1 MDPSNQNNKVE
12 DSSQQNNTGNMYTYN
27 DEDNIN
33 NPNHLEGAIRR
44 SMNEVI
50 GNNNYP
56 PQNDHYNPQFTDNN
70 IKTNTNVQVIQNQ
83 TYYNDQNNSN
93 NNNNSFVKWVPYL
106 IFTIIEIII
115 IILIACLYTWD
126 LRNDPYYSTINM
138 IVKNETENE
147 ENENNS
153 DIRDI
158 HNLIKNATE
167 SEMKEY
173 DGLFRDINVMVF
185 IGFGM
190 FHTLLKRYSWTSI
203 TISMMSIAFS
213 FQIGLFTNL
222 LWANAFNEKWISG
235 TLNFDTF
242 IRAIIN
248 SATVLVST
256 GCVLGKLTYSQHL
269 IMIVL
274 ETIMCSLNFQ
284 LCDAKLKIV
293 DLGALYIHVFGAF
306 FGVSIYMVLFYTS
319 KMKSKNLKE
328 NFFNKSDYI
337 SNLTS
342 FIGILFLW
350 CYFPSFNSGLVKNIN
365 ARYRSS
371 INTYLSLTGSV
382 LGAFSFS
389 SLLYKGRLL
398 FEHILFGCFSG
409 GVMISGCCSICLDHW
424 AALLIGLLSGS
435 LSVIFLFFIK
445 PIFIKWNY
453 FDIYNIIYIHGLPGL
468 LGAFITPM
476 VIGNINYRLNDDY
489 HYLLNDI
496 DRKNNLQAGIQVGAI
511 FITLGLAFVSGIST
525 GYLMKV
531 AACGK
536 VEKFFMDSEMFE
548 NEINIIDNLELN
560 QFYYGDINRASLL
573 QNKIE
578 FSDRGSHISYN

>member
-138 IVKNETENE
+138 IIKNETEKE

-153 DIRDI
+153 EI
-158 HNLIKNATE
+158 HFLIKNATE

-328 NFFNKSDYI
+328 NFFNKSDYT

-409 GVMISGCCSICLDHW
+409 GESK
-424 AALLIGLLSGS
+424 IG
-435 LSVIFLFFIK
+435 
-445 PIFIKWNY
+445 
-453 FDIYNIIYIHGLPGL
+453 
-468 LGAFITPM
+468 
-476 VIGNINYRLNDDY
+476 
-489 HYLLNDI
+489 
-496 DRKNNLQAGIQVGAI
+496 
-511 FITLGLAFVSGIST
+511 
-525 GYLMKV
+525 
-531 AACGK
+531 
-536 VEKFFMDSEMFE
+536 
-548 NEINIIDNLELN
+548 
-560 QFYYGDINRASLL
+560 RASCR
-573 QNKIE
+573 E
-578 FSDRGSHISYN
+578 RV

>member
-33 NPNHLEGAIRR
+33 NPNQLEGAIRR

-70 IKTNTNVQVIQNQ
+70 IKTNTNVQIIQNQ
-83 TYYNDQNNSN
+83 TYYNDQNNNN

-106 IFTIIEIII
+106 IFYIIEIIV

-138 IVKNETENE
+138 IIKNETENE
-147 ENENNS
+147 ENL
-153 DIRDI
+153 DI
-158 HNLIKNATE
+158 HKAIKNTTE
-167 SEMKEY
+167 SEMTEY

-203 TISMMSIAFS
+203 TITMMSIVFS

-256 GCVLGKLTYSQHL
+256 GCVLGKLTYFQHL

-274 ETIMCSLNFQ
+274 ETIICSLNFQ

-328 NFFNKSDYI
+328 NFFNKSDYT

-342 FIGILFLW
+342 FIGVLFVW
-350 CYFPSFNSGLVKNIN
+350 CYFPSFNSGLVKNNN
-365 ARYRSS
+365 ARYRAS
-371 INTYLSLTGSV
+371 INTYFSLTGSV

-409 GVMISGCCSICLDHW
+409 GVMISGCCSICIDHW
-424 AALLIGLLSGS
+424 AALLIGLCSGS
-435 LSVIFLFFIK
+435 ISVIFLCFIK
-445 PIFIKWNY
+445 PYFIKWNY
-453 FDIYNIIYIHGLPGL
+453 FDIYNIIYIHGIPGL

-476 VIGNINYRLNDDY
+476 VIGNIKYRLNYDDHY
-489 HYLLNDI
+489 HYLLNDM
-496 DRKNNLQAGIQVGAI
+496 DRKNDLQAGIQVGAI

-531 AACGK
+531 VACGK

>member
-33 NPNHLEGAIRR
+33 NPNQLEGAIRR

-70 IKTNTNVQVIQNQ
+70 IKTNTNVQIIQNQ
-83 TYYNDQNNSN
+83 TYYNDQNNNN

-106 IFTIIEIII
+106 IFYIIEIIV

-138 IVKNETENE
+138 IIKNETENE
-147 ENENNS
+147 ENL
-153 DIRDI
+153 DI
-158 HNLIKNATE
+158 HKAIKNATE
-167 SEMKEY
+167 SEMTEY

-203 TISMMSIAFS
+203 TITMMSIVFC

-256 GCVLGKLTYSQHL
+256 GCVLGKLTYFQHL

-328 NFFNKSDYI
+328 NFFNKSDYT

-342 FIGILFLW
+342 FIGVLFLW
-350 CYFPSFNSGLVKNIN
+350 CYFPSFNSGLVKNNN
-365 ARYRSS
+365 ARYRAS
-371 INTYLSLTGSV
+371 INTYFSLTGSV

-409 GVMISGCCSICLDHW
+409 GVMISGCCSICIDHW
-424 AALLIGLLSGS
+424 AALLIGLCSGS
-435 LSVIFLFFIK
+435 ISVIFLCFIK
-445 PIFIKWNY
+445 PYFIKWNY
-453 FDIYNIIYIHGLPGL
+453 FDIYNIIYIHGIPGL

-476 VIGNINYRLNDDY
+476 VIGNIKYRLNYDDHY
-489 HYLLNDI
+489 HYLLNDM
-496 DRKNNLQAGIQVGAI
+496 DRKNDLQAGIQVGAI

-531 AACGK
+531 VACGK